1 MALLKRIP
9 WLPTSVLL
17 LVFLA
22 TDVFAGF
29 DTNNEPLKPI
39 DNSSPRGTLVG
50 FMDAITD
57 TYRLGVGSYVSYLHS
72 DALFMSPNTAFGF
85 AAAQKSV
92 VRIKKCFDFSGLP
105 PATSKESSRRLVI
118 QLKEVLDRIK
128 LPPVSEIP
136 DKEMMKSAG
145 ITKWV
150 IPDTEITLER
160 IEEGPRAGEYI
171 FSPSTLEQVP
181 EFYDLVK
188 NQPYRI
194 TSTAG
199 WYDLQTHKP
208 LGVAIALQHLIPPRW
223 ILTEDSGWLVK
234 TQILKQP
241 IWRWIGMLVLS
252 LFVFI
257 WLKFTFH
264 LSVKFGSSKATLSNW
279 APLLRP
285 FSLAIASV
293 ISTIILS
300 DLLRVSDQM
309 FRILVPGLWGIFY
322 LSITWFV
329 WDLGSAIAET
339 IIESEKL
346 SKKSI
351 SSQLIRFVTRLLN
364 LALVITL
371 LVIGG
376 QRIGLPTYS
385 IVASIGISGLAIALA
400 AQQTLANLLG
410 SLIIMFEK
418 PFVIGN
424 TVVIGGNSGVVRSVG
439 FRSTWIRT
447 PKGST
452 VSIPNSQVITTSI
465 ETLDRHGSNNRIA
478 WTLKIRAD
486 VNQEALKAYLAA
498 LKSLIYSHET
508 IDQQES
514 SILLNG
520 VSEGMLEIKITLKH
534 RSKCVDETG
543 LSLRE
548 KLVLE
553 ITDLTSNHSL
563 KLKSLS

>member
-1 MALLKRIP
+1 MSLLKRIT
-9 WLPTSVLL
+9 WLPRSLLL

-39 DNSSPRGTLVG
+39 DNSSPRGALVG

-57 TYRLGVGSYVSYLHS
+57 TYRLGVGSYLSYLHS
-72 DALFMSPNTAFGF
+72 DALYMSPNTASGF
-85 AAAQKSV
+85 EAAQKSV
-92 VRIKKCFDFSGLP
+92 VRIKRCFDFSGLP

-145 ITKWV
+145 ISKWV

-194 TSTAG
+194 TDTAG
-199 WYDLQTHKP
+199 WYDLQTHRP
-208 LGVAIALQHLIPPRW
+208 LGIAIALQHLIPPRW
-223 ILTEDSGWLVK
+223 ILTEDPGWLVK

-252 LFVFI
+252 LVVFI

-264 LSVKFGSSKATLSNW
+264 LSVKLGSRKATFSNW

-322 LSITWFV
+322 LSMTWFV

-465 ETLDRHGSNNRIA
+465 ETLDRHGSSNRIA

-486 VNQEALKAYLAA
+486 VDQEALKAYLAA
-498 LKSLIYSHET
+498 LKSLIHSHET

-534 RSKCVDETG
+534 RSKGVDETG

-553 ITDLTSNHSL
+553 ITDLTSDHSL